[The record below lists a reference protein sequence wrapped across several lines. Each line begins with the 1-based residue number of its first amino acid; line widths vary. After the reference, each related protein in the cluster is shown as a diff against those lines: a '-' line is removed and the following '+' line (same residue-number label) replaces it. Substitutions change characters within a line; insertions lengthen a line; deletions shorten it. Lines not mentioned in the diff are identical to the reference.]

1 MNENIR
7 KRHFVL
13 TSKLVKILARMLLSA
28 ILTELLN
35 EHGDES

>member
-13 TSKLVKILARMLLSA
+13 TSKLVKILARML
-28 ILTELLN
+28 TELLN